1 MPSVILGE
9 SGKSDFLMG
18 NEAIARGALEAG
30 VSVATGYPGTPSSEI
45 IDTLLEIAGDFGIY
59 VEWSVNEKVALEI
72 ALAASFCWAR
82 SLCAM
87 KHVGLNVAHDALVNA
102 CYIGAR
108 GGFVVVSAD
117 DPGAWSSQNEQDN
130 RYIAMQAY
138 MPVFEPS
145 DPQEAKDMIVYAYD
159 FSERLNTPVMLRTVT
174 RVSHAT
180 GRVVF
185 GDIVKPERRVYF
197 EKRPDLLIY
206 DSAGARRNRIALIK
220 RFEKVQEAVNNVPFN
235 KMMLNDGSVGV
246 IASGVAYRYVMEA
259 LKVLEMK
266 DKVSILKIGTPYPP
280 PRDAIVRFL
289 DAVDSVMVVEEVEP
303 ILETLVKSIAYE
315 EDIDVEIRGRSI
327 LPRAGELTPRIV
339 LEALS
344 SFLKID
350 NPLDV
355 DALNKAWNYSNSLP
369 PPRPPTLCPGCP
381 HRASFYSISTVAKR
395 LDRNPKLYGLN
406 QLYGEKTETIL
417 PGDIGC
423 YGLAYLP
430 PFKAIDT
437 IICMGA
443 GLGFAN
449 GLARLVKQPIIVS
462 VGDSTFLHATIPAL
476 INAVYNNSRIVL
488 VVLDNDVTAMTG
500 EQPHPGS
507 SISQEGKRPVKI
519 EDVARGCGVEMV
531 RVVNPGNFE
540 ETQKALV
547 DALKHDGPSVIVLR
561 RPCELLRVRERLRKG
576 ETSSP
581 YMVLAEKCTGCM
593 ICVNQFGCP
602 AIVKAGNKVMID
614 SSICTGCGDCAG
626 VCVPQAIVRGG

>member
-280 PRDAIVRFL
+280 PREAIVRFL

-315 EDIDVEIRGRSI
+315 EDIHAEIRGRST

-406 QLYGEKTETIL
+406 QL
-417 PGDIGC
+417 
-423 YGLAYLP
+423 
-430 PFKAIDT
+430 
-437 IICMGA
+437 
-443 GLGFAN
+443 
-449 GLARLVKQPIIVS
+449 
-462 VGDSTFLHATIPAL
+462 
-476 INAVYNNSRIVL
+476 
-488 VVLDNDVTAMTG
+488 
-500 EQPHPGS
+500 
-507 SISQEGKRPVKI
+507 
-519 EDVARGCGVEMV
+519 
-531 RVVNPGNFE
+531 
-540 ETQKALV
+540 
-547 DALKHDGPSVIVLR
+547 
-561 RPCELLRVRERLRKG
+561 
-576 ETSSP
+576 
-581 YMVLAEKCTGCM
+581 
-593 ICVNQFGCP
+593 
-602 AIVKAGNKVMID
+602 
-614 SSICTGCGDCAG
+614 
-626 VCVPQAIVRGG
+626 